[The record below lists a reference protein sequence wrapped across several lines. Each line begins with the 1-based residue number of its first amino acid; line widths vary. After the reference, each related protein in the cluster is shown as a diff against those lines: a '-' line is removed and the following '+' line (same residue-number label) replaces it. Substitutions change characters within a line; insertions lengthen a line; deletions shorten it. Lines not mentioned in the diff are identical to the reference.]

1 MLFYWINQNKTVK
14 ELRKSASLTVK
25 ELAEKVNWD
34 TVQIQKLDNTKLKD
48 LPEEIKQQL
57 IPIFRQDHL

>member
-1 MLFYWINQNKTVK
+1 MFYWINQNKTVK